1 MKYNT
6 VTKES
11 VKVYFTACFFLFVS
25 ACTLF
30 EFKPPKIDGSALTKI
45 SPSQCPE
52 FSDDM
57 GFDGLRNSALQSIV
71 YLNRVPHDTIFWFG
85 SDAVTAYH
93 MKKSLEH
100 FLAFIEKNP
109 TVSDLNNF
117 IKTDY
122 IAYVSKGGEASG
134 DVLFTGYYEPEL
146 QGSLQKTEEYRY
158 PVYSLPDDIAFVEL
172 SLFGSEFKE
181 RQRIV
186 GRYTDNQRVVPYYER
201 GEISKNRLDGHS
213 VPIAWV
219 KDRVDLFF
227 LEIQGSGKICLNSG
241 GCLNVHYHASNGQP
255 YSSIGALLIDQQKI
269 PREEMSMQRIRE
281 HLKNHP
287 LETDEILNHNK
298 SVIFFK
304 TEEDGPYGCLSV
316 KLTPGRSIA
325 LQRRIF
331 PAASLAFIEASKPLV
346 DGEGNIIEWKNF
358 SRFVLNQDTGGA
370 IQGPGRADIFWG
382 NGPYAEIAAGHMQ
395 HYGRLYFLVL
405 KESLSKNELLDSSRQ
420 NTY

>member
-1 MKYNT
+1 LRYNT
-6 VTKES
+6 VTKEI
-11 VKVYFTACFFLFVS
+11 VKVFFTTCFFLFVS
-25 ACTLF
+25 ACALF
-30 EFKPPKIDGSALTKI
+30 EFKPPRIDGSALKKI
-45 SPSQCPE
+45 DPYQYPE

-57 GFDGLRNSALQSIV
+57 AFDGLRNSALQSLT
-71 YLNRVPHDTIFWFG
+71 YLERVPSDKLFWFG
-85 SDAVTAYH
+85 SEAVTAYH
-93 MKKSLEH
+93 MKKSIEH

-109 TVSDLNNF
+109 SVSDLNNF

-122 IAYVSKGGEASG
+122 IAYVSKGGEDSG

-172 SLFGSEFKE
+172 SLFGSEIE
-181 RQRIV
+181 GRQRIV

-201 GEISKNRLDGHS
+201 GEISKNCLGGHS

-269 PREEMSMQRIRE
+269 PREEMSMQKIRE

-298 SVIFFK
+298 SVIFFRI
-304 TEEDGPYGCLSV
+304 EEDGPYGCLSV
-316 KLTPGRSIA
+316 KLTPGRSMA

-346 DGEGNIIEWKNF
+346 DGEGYIIEWKSF

-370 IQGPGRADIFWG
+370 IRGPGRADIFWG

-405 KESLSKNELLDSSRQ
+405 KKGLSKNELLDSSRQ